1 MKTIAYTALH
11 YGKDYLGY
19 AIRSVIDAVDEY
31 WVLYTPVGSHGSRTS
46 VPCPDT
52 QAELLDIAYDAAGS
66 KLHWVESTLWTWEGQ
81 QRDAI
86 NLLVPDTDVILVVDA
101 DEVWSEGL
109 AQASIIGHEW
119 ARAHHVRRLRL
130 PIIHYWRSFYRCVL
144 HDPAFPERVIYP
156 QMSGDTITASTSL
169 VLHHFGYAQRPEIVE
184 YKQLTH
190 GHRSEWRRDCDWFHD
205 RFMAN
210 AQRDC
215 HPVGSQYW
223 NPETVDPFALGL
235 PEFMRAHPYAG
246 MEVIE

>member
-1 MKTIAYTALH
+1 M
-11 YGKDYLGY
+11 
-19 AIRSVIDAVDEY
+19 
-31 WVLYTPVGSHGSRTS
+31 
-46 VPCPDT
+46 
-52 QAELLDIAYDAAGS
+52 
-66 KLHWVESTLWTWEGQ
+66 
-81 QRDAI
+81 
-86 NLLVPDTDVILVVDA
+86 
-101 DEVWSEGL
+101 
-109 AQASIIGHEW
+109 
-119 ARAHHVRRLRL
+119 
-130 PIIHYWRSFYRCVL
+130 
-144 HDPAFPERVIYP
+144 
-156 QMSGDTITASTSL
+156 
-169 VLHHFGYAQRPEIVE
+169 LHHFGYAQRPEIVE